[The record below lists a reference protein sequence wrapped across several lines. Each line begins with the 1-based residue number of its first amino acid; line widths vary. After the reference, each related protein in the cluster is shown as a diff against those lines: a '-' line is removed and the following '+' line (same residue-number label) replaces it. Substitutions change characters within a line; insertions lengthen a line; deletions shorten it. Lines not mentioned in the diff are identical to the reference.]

1 MLPDG
6 SDTDPEA
13 QNVQLALL
21 RSAPAWRKVAMLAEM
36 WETVN
41 RLALSG
47 LRQRYPAASP
57 AELRRRQ
64 AAILLG
70 DELAGRVYGSLTP
83 GDDS

>member
-1 MLPDG
+1 
-6 SDTDPEA
+6 
-13 QNVQLALL
+13 
-21 RSAPAWRKVAMLAEM
+21 MLAEM